1 MSLLQVKL
9 KADSIS
15 EIKEQIL
22 LSLDKLDKEEL
33 TNLKWYLLTRNE
45 DEKTLAKENGK
56 KEEISLN
63 EDIEEPKIVE
73 KKKRKKK
80 KKLLNQLLIKVK
92 IEKRISYVRK
102 KRKKEKYLEFKF

>member
-45 DEKTLAKENGK
+45 DEKTLAKENEK

-73 KKKRKKK
+73 KKRGRKKK
-80 KKLLNQLLIKVK
+80 N
-92 IEKRISYVRK
+92 
-102 KRKKEKYLEFKF
+102 F